1 MNWRRS
7 IVALGLATAVVVG
20 AAAPPARAQDA
31 AAQFQQ
37 VIDSLMNEVS
47 TRTGGQ
53 VRATTSRPIEVR
65 EQGGTLVATL
75 PDLAIVGSG
84 GALNVGTVTVTQT
97 QPAPGRMRYEAQ
109 LPREMRA
116 RAPGATPMRSSP
128 MAAAASR
135 SCSIPPPR

>member
-7 IVALGLATAVVVG
+7 IVALGLAAALAVG

-31 AAQFQQ
+31 GAQFRQ

-65 EQGGTLVATL
+65 EQGGTMVATL

-84 GALNVGTVTVTQT
+84 GALNVGTVMVTQT

-109 LPREMRA
+109 LPREMH
-116 RAPGATPMRSSP
+116 ATGGGRNPDAVIANSAGRV
-128 MAAAASR
+128 AVV
-135 SCSIPPPR
+135 